1 MKGIKKWVRDKTCLP
16 VWSMLPK
23 LSTSCSS
30 SDVALEKAC
39 WETSMTAA
47 ASIAS
52 LVSPLLLILLLIS
65 TSCSLVVFV
74 RARGKGSKRWSLEV
88 FVRARDQG
96 SRSKR
101 WSMFISPMARSRSES
116 NNSWEK
122 NIFFWSLSLEWGM
135 PKHNCFRCLFTHP
148 HSLESLSHSPTL
160 LSLCAR
166 NSVGALF
173 VDLAENRSLGWKST
187 NSHVSHALRFFRS
200 ALLFAKSAR
209 QSKNAKRT
217 TERKSHG
224 LACKKTKKCFILG
237 INFFTLK
244 RKIN

>member
-52 LVSPLLLILLLIS
+52 LASPLLLILLLIS

-101 WSMFISPMARSRSES
+101 WSKFISPMARSRSES

-135 PKHNCFRCLFTHP
+135 PKHNCFRCLF
-148 HSLESLSHSPTL
+148 HSPSLSWVSLSLTHFAFTL
-160 LSLCAR
+160 RAKQCRRAVCWLGRKQVLRLKVNKQPRFARASFLSLCPTFCKECAP
-166 NSVGALF
+166 
-173 VDLAENRSLGWKST
+173 KQ
-187 NSHVSHALRFFRS
+187 
-200 ALLFAKSAR
+200 K
-209 QSKNAKRT
+209 
-217 TERKSHG
+217 
-224 LACKKTKKCFILG
+224 CKKNDRAKEPWAGL
-237 INFFTLK
+237 
-244 RKIN
+244 